1 MTTETPPTATE
12 QRTFTPEELAAAR
25 REIAGR
31 ALVIYVARMK
41 ANMEAELA
49 RQAAESAKAQAA

>member
-25 REIAGR
+25 SQIAGR
-31 ALVIYVARMK
+31 ALVIYVQRMK
-41 ANMEAELA
+41 ATMEAELA
-49 RQAAESAKAQAA
+49 RRAAESAKAQAA

>member
-1 MTTETPPTATE
+1 MTIETPPATTE

-25 REIAGR
+25 SQIAGR

>member
-25 REIAGR
+25 SQIAGR
-31 ALVIYVARMK
+31 ALVIYVQRMK
-41 ANMEAELA
+41 ATMEAEIA
-49 RQAAESAKAQAA
+49 RRDAAKAQAAA

>member
-1 MTTETPPTATE
+1 MTTETPPVTTE

-25 REIAGR
+25 REVAGR
-31 ALVIYVARMK
+31 ALGIYVQRMK
-41 ANMEAELA
+41 ATMEAELA

>member
-1 MTTETPPTATE
+1 MTIETPPVTTE

-31 ALVIYVARMK
+31 ALVIYVQRMK

-49 RQAAESAKAQAA
+49 RRAAESAKAQAA